1 LQRREFLALLIAV
14 AYVLLFKISLQLVP
28 KFGLPLLVVVPFA
41 LILLLLIVRIA
52 VALVDH
58 EVALAFASIHV
69 IRLLLAQLMLA
80 TFLVAIAVF
89 LLDAFT
95 PIIAHMTLAA
105 LLKLFFKLLIVLL
118 VVKLAIIRLLIR
130 VLFFHY
136 YSLIILS

>member
-1 LQRREFLALLIAV
+1 MQRREFLALLIAV